1 MSFQLT
7 CSPLEQVKSVVGDK
21 LKGEA
26 DYHRWAGRMKRA
38 IESVNK
44 YYLMV
49 LTKEY
54 EPPNDHT
61 VEVLSIVEA
70 KNAIMAYQESI
81 DEPVTLTSITTAQ
94 ANAYIK
100 DNCTDPNIQF
110 DLWDKAGIMLAC
122 FITATIDNRIESQ
135 LSHLRRGDEMWDM
148 LAELYGNATKF
159 TYVQVYNNWTSIEYK
174 QGGGYVPFLSKWR
187 QAYDDVLNMVP
198 AGQSIPQF
206 IVYTTFINAVSKNPD
221 CSHWV
226 QSNKWSIDKIDVIKK
241 VIPEFVVN
249 EQRAHSMR
257 AHSASS
263 AATIEKSS
271 KKKKHDDKKSEK
283 KSDKKSD
290 RKQQSDKQI
299 YYCRFHKKHVT
310 HKEEECYYNPTTPA
324 QSASTASTTST
335 TEPAELSAK
344 MAHVGLSGSRI
355 TELFDDGAD
364 DHLNC
369 SADFLPP
376 SVNPTTSLDTDIT
389 CLASARVDTHGQHDW
404 MVDSG
409 TTHSMTP
416 YAANFISFTECRRAV
431 KVAEG
436 STCHTKGYGD
446 VILDI
451 AQVDGTSTGRTLQLS
466 KVWLAPETTSNLLS
480 VSDLNQAGHIILF
493 VGDQGHIYTSNANYR
508 SETPLASATL
518 RNKQYW
524 LHTADTSKGQL
535 EHLMRAN
542 QLTISIAAS
551 TGKSPTPAPISVD
564 LAHRR
569 ACHAGERKVKH
580 MPHHSTGITL
590 IKGSLKRPCGPCVQ
604 GKGHALPYGSKD
616 IRSLPGEKLHL
627 DVWGP
632 VSIASHGR
640 QHYFVTI
647 TDDYSRFCW
656 VFLIKS
662 RSEVLDCFIK
672 VEQYLKTQ
680 FNYVV
685 KQVVGDN
692 ATEHIPLADYL
703 VSKGVIWHP
712 TPPYTKQLNGVA
724 EIKNRYLIEPLVA
737 VMTEHQLPKH
747 LWGELLLGVNYTMN
761 RLWHS
766 TIERTPYGAL
776 HGTLPDISNLRAL
789 GCQCWYHIPKE
800 RRESKLHPHMEEGR
814 LVGYDSQGYRIYD
827 IKTRKIM
834 RSRNVI
840 FQENPVQALPSPAYE
855 LDTGE
860 RDSTSEDEVSDY
872 SRYVPRD
879 FLQAAPEQS
888 SVIENRPV
896 QALKRAPRQVIYPT
910 LQSSADPVEA
920 PPDHALSVPPQPTSS
935 QPPVESPVDAPSPTP
950 APRRSTR
957 IREQLEKLVGN
968 SVLLEDEIL
977 DILASDEQLC
987 DVVMKVTAA
996 EAGIIPPK
1004 KLAPTDPGFTPTSYK
1019 EAISCLEHERWRAAI
1034 HKELSHHNHNGT
1046 WRTVDKPKN
1055 QRLLTLK
1062 ST

>member
-1 MSFQLT
+1 MSLTLT
-7 CSPLEQVKSVVGDK
+7 CSPLEQVKSVVGEK
-21 LKGEA
+21 LKGET

-38 IESVNK
+38 IESVDK
-44 YYLMV
+44 YYLDV
-49 LTKEY
+49 LTREY
-54 EPPNDHT
+54 EPPFNWR
-61 VEVLSIVEA
+61 VEDCSVEEA
-70 KNAIMAYQESI
+70 KARIVAFEISQDRPCTIANVSNTAANNFIR
-81 DEPVTLTSITTAQ
+81 DNVTR
-94 ANAYIK
+94 
-100 DNCTDPNIQF
+100 PNIEY
-110 DLWDKAGIMLAC
+110 DKWDKACIMLAC
-122 FITATIDNRIESQ
+122 FITATIDNRVESQ
-135 LSHLRRGDEMWDM
+135 VTNIRRGPDMWDM
-148 LAELYGNATKF
+148 LAELYGHATKF

-174 QGGGYVPFLSKWR
+174 QGGGYSTFLSKWR
-187 QAYDDVLNMVP
+187 QAYDEVLAMVP
-198 AGQSIPQF
+198 VGQAIPQF

-221 CSHWV
+221 CAHWV
-226 QSNKWSIDKIDVIKK
+226 KSNKWSIDKLDVVKK
-241 VIPEFVVN
+241 IIPEFVVN
-249 EQRAHSMR
+249 EQRAYSMR
-257 AHSASS
+257 GNTASS
-263 AATIEKSS
+263 AAAISQEKNS
-271 KKKKHDDKKSEK
+271 KKKKQEDRKPDR

-290 RKQQSDKQI
+290 RKQQSDKQT

-310 HKEEECYYNPTTPA
+310 HKEEDCYYNPATPA
-324 QSASTASTTST
+324 QSASAASATST

-344 MAHVGLSGSRI
+344 MAHVELSGSRI

-369 SADFLPP
+369 SAAFLPP
-376 SVNPTTSLDTDIT
+376 PVTSTTSLDTDTT

-436 STCHTKGYGD
+436 SICHTKGYGD

-451 AQVDGTSTGRTLQLS
+451 PSPDGTLRSLKLT
-466 KVWLAPETTSNLLS
+466 KVWLAPEMTSNLLS
-480 VSDLNQAGHIILF
+480 VSDLNEAGHIILF

-542 QLTISIAAS
+542 QLTIPTAASATS

-685 KQVVGDN
+685 KQVVADN

-737 VMTEHQLPKH
+737 VMTEHQLPKY

-766 TIERTPYGAL
+766 TIERTPYEAL

-789 GCQCWYHIPKE
+789 GCQCWYLIPKE

-827 IKTRKIM
+827 VKTRKIV

-840 FQENPVQALPSPAYE
+840 FQENPIRELPSPSYE
-855 LDTGE
+855 LDTSD
-860 RDSTSEDEVSDY
+860 RDSTSEDE
-872 SRYVPRD
+872 SR
-879 FLQAAPEQS
+879 AW
-888 SVIENRPV
+888 
-896 QALKRAPRQVIYPT
+896 
-910 LQSSADPVEA
+910 
-920 PPDHALSVPPQPTSS
+920 LSKTG
-935 QPPVESPVDAPSPTP
+935 
-950 APRRSTR
+950 
-957 IREQLEKLVGN
+957 L
-968 SVLLEDEIL
+968 
-977 DILASDEQLC
+977 
-987 DVVMKVTAA
+987 
-996 EAGIIPPK
+996 
-1004 KLAPTDPGFTPTSYK
+1004 YK
-1019 EAISCLEHERWRAAI
+1019 
-1034 HKELSHHNHNGT
+1034 
-1046 WRTVDKPKN
+1046 P
-1055 QRLLTLK
+1055 
-1062 ST
+1062 